1 MTVLLH
7 IGYHKTGSTAIQEA
21 LPHIAP
27 QLAEAGIDIPA
38 GLSGW
43 LGHPDLA
50 WGFEGR
56 DYPWQDRPYTRAEV
70 EAHYRPLLD
79 AAREAGRTILLS
91 SEEFCR
97 LDFSPEPLAALAAF
111 LRPYAPRVIG
121 LVRDPLSFLLSRWR
135 HEVQMGGEARP
146 LAQFLGDADNLLSAD
161 FERRTQLWRQAFGAG
176 ACAFHDYEAVCL
188 PHRGSV
194 LPGFLA
200 LIGAPQ
206 LAPLTG
212 IPPSRERKLHP
223 LLCDAMRGVTT
234 SALPDEKKASLC
246 DQLFDLGDRLPP
258 LPLEALLDAR
268 PLPEALAAV
277 LAHIRWAMVNRGLLP
292 RPACG

>member
-21 LPHIAP
+21 LPNIAP
-27 QLAEAGIDIPA
+27 HLAEAGIDIPI

-70 EAHYRPLLD
+70 EAHYRPLFD
-79 AAREAGRTILLS
+79 AARDAGRTILLS

-97 LDFSPEPLAALAAF
+97 LDFSPEPLAALADF

-121 LVRDPLSFLLSRWR
+121 LVRDPLAFLLSRWR

-146 LAQFLGDADNLLSAD
+146 LTHFLGDADNLLSAD
-161 FERRTQLWRQAFGAG
+161 FERRTQAWRRAFGAA
-176 ACAFHDYEAVCL
+176 ACAFHDYETVCA
-188 PHRGSV
+188 PHGGSI

-200 LIGAPQ
+200 LIGAPP
-206 LAPLTG
+206 LAT
-212 IPPSRERKLHP
+212 IPPTRERKLHP
-223 LLCDAMRGVTT
+223 LLCDAMRAVTL
-234 SALPDEKKASLC
+234 SALPEEEKASLC
-246 DQLFDLGDRLPP
+246 DQFFDLGDRLPP
-258 LPLEALLDAR
+258 MPLESLPAAS

-292 RPACG
+292 APACG